1 MKTVNLKS
9 ATQESFFSVPS
20 DTQILNVDQSPSLGD
35 IRLPNLPDLTELHIS
50 RSGKSIQSF
59 HSVPNLRTLTIA
71 NTPFVSID
79 SSIGSLRHLTKLSL
93 SLNFMLAELPDEIG
107 DLRSLE
113 NLEISYTAISEF
125 PKSLSRLSAL
135 KVLRLSGNELQSVP
149 DFVHRLHAL
158 TEINLAENNIR
169 VIPDTFSALSRLEK
183 LNVEDNPRLE
193 HIPPFLLRVAEYDK
207 PAYSQTRSKLKRQTQ
222 KSVFAKQRA
231 LRLIRK
237 TRSRSSSPNQSSS
250 VAVGFARD
258 PILLSNVK
266 ISEWLKD
273 SPKDNFILEHRE
285 SAQLFA
291 LKKSYFKSV
300 VPYFVLESCD
310 DANAREYISIEK
322 YGIPIGA
329 VIPLASIRYLA
340 GSSFSHFRISVS
352 DKEIVNTRP
361 KLLIKNTIIRDLTNL
376 HASHI
381 SVLPERLIPY
391 VRSYS
396 HRWDT
401 YINKFLR
408 SGHSIDKYADENPK
422 FYSDFAASMREGKR
436 QLMDFIDSLD
446 DAFENFAE
454 VSDSDITV
462 YRGTK
467 DDPNMAPYLGIVA
480 GFTSTS
486 TDRTVAETFSSG
498 ENNCCVYRLIISA
511 GVPFISVKK
520 YSQHSTEEELLLP
533 RGVFTE
539 LVNVIPGVDGETKE
553 YVVRVRLVHESQ
565 FRQHRYECKSLPVAR
580 ITSVHGDAR
589 AKRSTNV

>member
-1 MKTVNLKS
+1 MKTVNLNS

-20 DTQILNVDQSPSLGD
+20 DTQILRVDQSPSLGE

-50 RSGKSIQSF
+50 RSGKSIHSF

-79 SSIGSLRHLTKLSL
+79 SSIGSLRHLTKLSI
-93 SLNFMLAELPDEIG
+93 SLNFLLSELPDEIG
-107 DLRSLE
+107 DLENLE

-125 PKSLSRLSAL
+125 PNSFSRLSSL
-135 KVLRLSGNELQSVP
+135 KVLRLSGNELQHVP
-149 DFVHRLHAL
+149 DFVHRLPSL
-158 TEINLAENNIR
+158 VELNLSENNIR
-169 VIPDTFSALSRLEK
+169 IIPDTFSALSRLDK
-183 LNVEDNPRLE
+183 LNVDNNPRLE
-193 HIPPFLLRVAEYDK
+193 NIPSFLLRITEYDK
-207 PAYSQTRSKLKRQTQ
+207 PAYNQTRSKLKRQTQ
-222 KSVFAKQRA
+222 KSVFAKQQA

-237 TRSRSSSPNQSSS
+237 TRSSSQNLSYS

-258 PILLSNVK
+258 PILLTNVK
-266 ISEWLKD
+266 ISDWLKEN
-273 SPKDNFILEHRE
+273 PKDNFILEHRE

-310 DANAREYISIEK
+310 DSNIREYISIDK
-322 YGIPIGA
+322 YGIPLSAI
-329 VIPLASIRYLA
+329 IPLASIRYLA
-340 GSSFSHFRISVS
+340 GSSLSHFRISVS

-361 KLLIKNTIIRDLTNL
+361 KLLIKNTIIRDVNNL

-401 YINKFLR
+401 YINHFLR

-422 FYSDFAASMREGKR
+422 FYVDFAASMREGKR
-436 QLMDFIDSLD
+436 QLIEFIDSLD
-446 DAFENFAE
+446 EAFENFAE

-498 ENNCCVYRLIISA
+498 EHNCCVYRLIISA

-520 YSQHSTEEELLLP
+520 YSLHSTEEEILLP

-539 LVNVIPGVDGETKE
+539 LVDTIPGVDGETKE
-553 YVVRVRLVHESQ
+553 YVVRVRLVNESQ
-565 FRQHRYECKSLPVAR
+565 FKQHRYDCKTYPVAR
-580 ITSVHGDAR
+580 ISAVHQN
-589 AKRSTNV
+589 KRTTQKLK